1 MTSQLTVA
9 TYPRATVILRDVAV
23 ELADGVVQTI
33 AEERLGIAVEIT
45 RNSANFGDIKRY
57 TERHPHLA
65 IGAGTVLDVADAQS
79 AIDLGCRFI
88 LSPVVLDRS
97 IVELCHAAGL
107 LVVSGAYTPT
117 EICTAVRNGADIVKV
132 FPIRQLSASY
142 IKDVRAPLG
151 DVPIMGVGGVS
162 IANMGGLFSQGVE
175 YVGLGSSLF
184 GQASP
189 SREHIQLVLREL
201 DVMTRDVVLGDT
213 ALTC

>member
-1 MTSQLTVA
+1 MTSPLTVA
-9 TYPRATVILRDVAV
+9 SYPRATVILRDVTV
-23 ELADGVVQTI
+23 ELADAVVETI

-57 TERHPHLA
+57 AARHPHLA

-97 IVELCHAAGL
+97 VVELCHSAGV

-117 EICTAVRNGADIVKV
+117 EIHNAVRNGADIVKV
-132 FPIRQLSASY
+132 FPIRQLPTSY
-142 IKDVRAPLG
+142 LMDIRAPLG
-151 DVPIMGVGGVS
+151 DVPLMGVGGVS
-162 IANMGGLFSQGVE
+162 IANMGELFSHGID

-184 GQASP
+184 GGASP
-189 SREHIQLVLREL
+189 SLEQIQFVLRGLNAAGAIDGATL
-201 DVMTRDVVLGDT
+201 DR
-213 ALTC
+213 